1 MINSYTRLGTIIFSF
16 IVAKI
21 KSKSIKDD
29 VRFQMEQLLYETGK
43 KEKEKSKIRK
53 KKEEDWLNKA

>member
-1 MINSYTRLGTIIFSF
+1 
-16 IVAKI
+16 
-21 KSKSIKDD
+21 
-29 VRFQMEQLLYETGK
+29 MEQLLYETGK

>member
-29 VRFQMEQLLYETGK
+29 VRFQMEQLSYETGK
-43 KEKEKSKIRK
+43 KEKEKPKIRK